1 MTIEHYVTVCLYLL
15 LGNKFVPL
23 YQLIHNRK
31 KALSRTADQLNAI
44 LIESERNLH
53 IKHHEYRS

>member
-1 MTIEHYVTVCLYLL
+1 MSLFIA
-15 LGNKFVPL
+15 LGINL
-23 YQLIHNRK
+23 SRIYQLIHNRK
-31 KALSRTADQLNAI
+31 KPLSRLLISYNAI